1 MGDGRFHLESI
12 MIANPTLPAYR
23 YDPYSK
29 LFTIEKYDFPLMKKI
44 RRYFLRKMLFPD

>member
-1 MGDGRFHLESI
+1 